1 MRQRHA
7 THAATELHL
16 LREAEEILGR
26 LAWAEVEGIEEL
38 SVEYWNLRKFTK
50 NYEELSQ
57 KIESAN
63 VNLSDYNEHRTDL
76 LGMVVDSSK
85 DLTDERATLAETSER
100 LKSERETI
108 VEDARAVK
116 RRHDGVTAKLE
127 VLVGESDQQS
137 PKLDASRQDLL
148 RLKTQFKELRDRR
161 DALVVRIDSIE
172 SALKDI
178 DARIETR
185 RSEMR
190 DEALGNYQNIGKANQ
205 DLSSN
210 RAKRGSLESE
220 MISLFSQIGRY
231 ILSHHHDPSV
241 AKVASEHRSLINQM
255 AALTLSIT
263 LNNRLA
269 GRTNA
274 KTAQSNKS

>member
-137 PKLDASRQDLL
+137 PKLDASRQELL

-178 DARIETR
+178 DARI
-185 RSEMR
+185 
-190 DEALGNYQNIGKANQ
+190 
-205 DLSSN
+205 
-210 RAKRGSLESE
+210 
-220 MISLFSQIGRY
+220 
-231 ILSHHHDPSV
+231 
-241 AKVASEHRSLINQM
+241 
-255 AALTLSIT
+255 
-263 LNNRLA
+263 
-269 GRTNA
+269 
-274 KTAQSNKS
+274 